1 MLIYPTIELQNSK
14 PVSLYRGNL
23 DEPQIWHVN
32 PLEKAL
38 EFARAGIPLLVDKTV
53 KVGALVFS
61 LIIYFIFFPKF
72 FIINKWR
79 QTVT

>member
-38 EFARAGIPLLVDKTV
+38 EFARAGAEWPPGTV
-53 KVGALVFS
+53 GYRTRRSESMRVCM
-61 LIIYFIFFPKF
+61 YM
-72 FIINKWR
+72 
-79 QTVT
+79 